1 MPDHNQKPPNL
12 ATPTPAPT
20 PATALSAT
28 ASAKINLTLQVTGK
42 RTDGYHFLHS
52 LTAFTDF
59 GDDLSLAPLDGGSG
73 LKLTVTGAFASALT
87 HNSSGTTSGENIV
100 ELAIRSLAAHCNKAP
115 DFDIR
120 LQKNLPVS
128 AGIGGGSSDAATALR
143 LLTALWD
150 CDTNTEAFQTL
161 LLQLGA
167 DIPVCFAATPAVF
180 SGIGERVSPLKAF
193 PATPIVIVNPLK
205 PCPTAKV
212 FQHFAQMK
220 TVFTKPKN
228 IPTEFQTTQ
237 NLFTFLRDTF
247 PQRQGNDLTAAA
259 IACVPEI
266 EDILAAFQTLPDCA
280 YHGLSGSGASC
291 FGLFETPRQ
300 AENAAAQ
307 LAEKFGTYWIKSG
320 LLNAA
325 P

>member
-1 MPDHNQKPPNL
+1 MPYHTPNPPSPIAPIL
-12 ATPTPAPT
+12 APALT
-20 PATALSAT
+20 ATAP
-28 ASAKINLTLQVTGK
+28 AKINLTLQVTGK
-42 RTDGYHFLHS
+42 RADGYHLLHS

-73 LKLTVTGAFASALT
+73 LELRVAGAFAGALT
-87 HNSSGTTSGENIV
+87 DNSSGENIV
-100 ELAIRSLAAHCNKAP
+100 ERAIRRLAAYCNKAP
-115 DFDIR
+115 DFDVR
-120 LQKNLPVS
+120 LEKNLPVS
-128 AGIGGGSSDAATALR
+128 AGIGGGSSDAAAAMR

-150 CDTNTEAFQTL
+150 NDCVGGSNCDTNSAEFQDL

-167 DIPVCFAATPAVF
+167 DVPVCFPATPAVF

-220 TVFTKPKN
+220 TAFTKPKN

-237 NLFTFLRDTF
+237 NLFAFLRETF

-307 LAEKFGTYWIKSG
+307 LTEKFGTYWIKSG